1 MSNRV
6 KWIDAAKGLGALYVI
21 IGHFI
26 LNGKI
31 SVLLYAF
38 HMPLF
43 FFLAGITFNI
53 KENETF
59 FIYLKKKFVSIII
72 PYFIFSVPLFL
83 FNCVRIIHNGS
94 DALVLLLKKI
104 IGIILCWKTTDYYN
118 GVWFLPCIFTAYLI
132 SYAIISNLKSKTTI
146 VIFSILSLLLGLF
159 LDKFDIS
166 LPFGADTALI
176 AAYFMCTAYVIK
188 ELIGKLKWICVA
200 LYIPMGLITFLNYT
214 MSGKRVEMYSNDYGN
229 YVLFILASLC
239 GIIATIGLANISSV
253 TNNSL
258 LNILG
263 KESMYMYGSQLIFFS
278 VMNVILPKTGIY
290 SLGSII
296 QTAIGLAISGIITF
310 ILLKMKPL
318 YYFVL
323 NKFVKR

>member
-1 MSNRV
+1 MV
-6 KWIDAAKGLGALYVI
+6 
-21 IGHFI
+21 
-26 LNGKI
+26 
-31 SVLLYAF
+31 
-38 HMPLF
+38 
-43 FFLAGITFNI
+43 
-53 KENETF
+53 
-59 FIYLKKKFVSIII
+59 
-72 PYFIFSVPLFL
+72 
-83 FNCVRIIHNGS
+83 
-94 DALVLLLKKI
+94 
-104 IGIILCWKTTDYYN
+104 
-118 GVWFLPCIFTAYLI
+118 LPCIFTAYLI